1 MRTIAIAI
9 TCLACLATTASAVEL
24 EPLWTAADLPNPE
37 SVVAAPDGESL
48 FVSNVNGAPDARDGN
63 GTISRL
69 SLDGAVID
77 PRWAAGLHAP
87 KGMAVLDG
95 RLFVSDIDALVE
107 IDLADGR
114 LVARHPVEGAGFL
127 NDVAVAPDG
136 SVLVSDSARARIHA
150 WRDGRM
156 SAWLEHEEWLG
167 AVNGLLAEP
176 SRLVVSTMRGR
187 LLAVDW
193 ASKEISVLAE
203 GLGDGDGIAALGDGR
218 YLVSEWPGRLF
229 AVAGDGTNAV
239 VLDTRAEKRYLNDFL
254 LLGDRLYMPNIEPGA
269 VRAYRVRD

>member
-1 MRTIAIAI
+1 MRTIVA
-9 TCLACLATTASAVEL
+9 TCLACLATAASAVEL
-24 EPLWTAADLPNPE
+24 EPLWTTAGLPNPE
-37 SVVAAPDGESL
+37 SVIAAPDGESL
-48 FVSNVNGAPDARDGN
+48 FVSNVNGAADARDGN

-69 SLDGAVID
+69 SRDGEVID
-77 PRWAAGLHAP
+77 PQWASGLHAP

-95 RLFVSDIDALVE
+95 RLFASDIDALAE

-156 SAWLEHEEWLG
+156 STWLEHDRLG

-176 SRLVVSTMRGR
+176 SRLVVSTMRGY

-193 ASKEISVLAE
+193 ATKEVSVLAE
-203 GLGDGDGIAALGDGR
+203 GLGDGDGIAALSDGR

-229 AVAGDGTNAV
+229 VVAGDGTSTV
-239 VLDTRAEKRYLNDFL
+239 VLDTREEKRYLNDFL

-269 VRAYRVRD
+269 VRAYRIRE